1 MKAYGHLTYEER
13 DRIAL
18 LRAEGLCPSQI
29 AQEIGRPSCTVG
41 RELKRNSNGDGG
53 YRPVSAEGRYLA
65 RRQRERLLDANPEL
79 AAFVRERLYDG
90 WTPEQI
96 SGWLEAGNENLPSIS
111 FEAIYDWLYGLT
123 QKAEKLWNLLP
134 RKRAKRGRR
143 KRRKARNAIADRR
156 SIHDRPDDVN
166 SRETA
171 GHWEG
176 DLMICKRTRPVL
188 VLKERKSRFVI
199 AAKLSGKTAAETASV
214 IMDVFKRLAP
224 DIRKSITFDNGGEF
238 SKHGLIRDAL
248 KMSTWFCDA
257 YASWQKGAVENM
269 NGRLRRDLPRNR
281 DIDKMSDEEL
291 QDILLSHNLTP
302 RKCLGFKTP
311 AQAILKEL
319 GIDVKMVFRSNVPL
333 RV

>member
-13 DRIAL
+13 EHIAL
-18 LRAEGLCPSQI
+18 LRVEGLCPSQI
-29 AQEIGRPSCTVG
+29 AQEIGRPPCTVG

-53 YRPVSAEGRYLA
+53 YRPMSTEGRYLA
-65 RRQRERLLDANPEL
+65 RRHRDRILDADPAL
-79 AAFVRERLYDG
+79 ATFVRERLYEG

-96 SGWLEAGNENLPSIS
+96 SGWLEAGNENLPLIS
-111 FEAIYDWLYGLT
+111 FEAIYDWLYGPT
-123 QKAEKLWNLLP
+123 QKPEKLWKLLP

-143 KRRKARNAIADRR
+143 TRRRARNAIAGRR
-156 SIHDRPDDVN
+156 SIHDRPEDVD
-166 SRETA
+166 RRKTA
-171 GHWEG
+171 DHWEG

-199 AAKLSGKTAAETASV
+199 AAKLNGKTAAETAGV
-214 IMDVFKRLAP
+214 IMDVFRRLAH

-238 SKHGLIRDAL
+238 AKHGLIRDAL
-248 KMSTWFCDA
+248 NMTTWFCDA

-269 NGRLRRDLPRNR
+269 NGRLRRDLPRHL
-281 DIDKMSDEEL
+281 DIDKMTNEEL
-291 QDILLSHNLTP
+291 QDILPTHNLTP

-319 GIDVKMVFRSNVPL
+319 GVDVKISFSSNVAL
-333 RV
+333 RI

>member
-1 MKAYGHLTYEER
+1 MKVYGHLTHEER
-13 DRIAL
+13 ERIAV
-18 LRAEGLCPSQI
+18 LRAEGLCASRI
-29 AQEIGRPSCTVG
+29 GREIGRPPCTVG

-65 RRQRERLLDANPEL
+65 RRHRERILDSHPAL
-79 AAFVRERLYDG
+79 GAFVAERLYEG

-96 SGWLEAGNENLPSIS
+96 SGWLGAGRENLPAIS
-111 FEAIYDWLYGLT
+111 FEAIYDWIYGPT
-123 QKAEKLWNLLP
+123 QKAEKLWKLLP
-134 RKRAKRGRR
+134 RRQAKRGRR
-143 KRRKARNAIADRR
+143 KRRKVRNAIAGRR
-156 SIHDRPDDVN
+156 SIHDRPEDVN
-166 SRETA
+166 SRETV

-199 AAKLSGKTAAETASV
+199 AAKLSGKTAAETAAAIMSV
-214 IMDVFKRLAP
+214 FQRLAP

-238 SKHGLIRDAL
+238 AKHGLIRDAFN
-248 KMSTWFCDA
+248 MTTWFCDA

-269 NGRLRRDLPRNR
+269 NGRLRRDLPRKR

-291 QDILLSHNLTP
+291 QDILLTHNLTP

-319 GIDVKMVFRSNVPL
+319 GIDVKMSFNSNVAL
-333 RV
+333 QV

>member
-18 LRAEGLCPSQI
+18 LRAEGLCASQI
-29 AQEIGRPSCTVG
+29 ARKIGRPACTVG

-65 RRQRERLLDANPEL
+65 RRRRRRLLDANPEL
-79 AAFVRERLYDG
+79 AAFIRERLYEG

-111 FEAIYDWLYGLT
+111 FEAIYDWIYGPT
-123 QKAEKLWNLLP
+123 QNAGKLWKLLP

-143 KRRKARNAIADRR
+143 ARRKARNTIAGRR
-156 SIHDRPDDVN
+156 SIHDRPEDVEH
-166 SRETA
+166 RGTV

-199 AAKLSGKTAAETASV
+199 AAKLSGKTAAETASA
-214 IMDVFKRLAP
+214 IIDVFRRLAP
-224 DIRKSITFDNGGEF
+224 DIRKSITFDNGSEF
-238 SKHGLIRDAL
+238 ARHGLIRDAL
-248 KMSTWFCDA
+248 NMTTWFCDA

-269 NGRLRRDLPRNR
+269 NGRLRRDLPRSR

-291 QDILLSHNLTP
+291 QDILLTHNLTP
-302 RKCLGFKTP
+302 RKCLGYKTP
-311 AQAILKEL
+311 VQAILKEL
-319 GIDVKMVFRSNVPL
+319 GIDAKLSFTSNVAL

>member
-18 LRAEGLCPSQI
+18 LRSAGLSPAEIGR
-29 AQEIGRPSCTVG
+29 EIGRPGCTVG
-41 RELKRNSNGDGG
+41 RELERNCNCDGA

-65 RRQRERLLDANPEL
+65 RRHRHRILDDNLELASFVVERLHE
-79 AAFVRERLYDG
+79 G

-96 SGWLEAGNENLPSIS
+96 SGWLAAGNEDLPSIS
-111 FEAIYDWLYGLT
+111 FESIYDWIYGPT
-123 QKAEKLWNLLP
+123 QKAEKLWKLLP

-143 KRRKARNAIADRR
+143 TRRNARNTIVDRR
-156 SIHDRPDDVN
+156 SIHDRPEDVE
-166 SRETA
+166 SRETV

-176 DLMICKRTRPVL
+176 YLMICNRTRPIL

-199 AAKLSGKTAAETASV
+199 AAKLSGKTAAETARA
-214 IMDVFKRLAP
+214 IMDVFRRLDP

-238 SKHGLIRDAL
+238 AGHGLIRDAF
-248 KMSTWFCDA
+248 KMATWFCDA

-269 NGRLRRDLPRNR
+269 NGRLRRDLPRKR

-302 RKCLGFKTP
+302 RKCLGYITP
-311 AQAILKEL
+311 VQAILKEL
-319 GIDVKMVFRSNVPL
+319 GTDVKITFRSNVAL
-333 RV
+333 RA